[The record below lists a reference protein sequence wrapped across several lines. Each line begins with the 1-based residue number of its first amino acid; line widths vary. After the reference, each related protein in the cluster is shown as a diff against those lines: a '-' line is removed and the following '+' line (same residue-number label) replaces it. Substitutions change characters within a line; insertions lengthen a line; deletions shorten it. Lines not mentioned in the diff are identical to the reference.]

1 MTKFFDINMIDER
14 DANTAQ
20 FMFAGL
26 DQQLVENDLS
36 WDMVK
41 AIGFMML

>member
-1 MTKFFDINMIDER
+1 MTKFFDINMIEER
-14 DANTAQ
+14 DASTAQ